1 LLVLLLRWAAL
12 AGLRSQGDAIDGDAL
27 ICLQAASQAMNSMG
41 KCSLGPVIL
50 TDVISLLPRIN
61 SRHSGWMAISSI
73 KAKT

>member
-1 LLVLLLRWAAL
+1 
-12 AGLRSQGDAIDGDAL
+12 
-27 ICLQAASQAMNSMG
+27 LQAASQAMNSMG
-41 KCSLGPVIL
+41 KGSLGPVIL